1 MTAWSPHPHT
11 RPRRVRATS
20 TTMEKN
26 VLQSI
31 AGITIYPLISFV
43 IFFLFF
49 LALLV
54 YVLVANRQHI
64 STMSQLPLSDDG
76 TQQAHLDPNASC

>member
-1 MTAWSPHPHT
+1 
-11 RPRRVRATS
+11 
-20 TTMEKN
+20 MEKN

-31 AGITIYPLISFV
+31 EGVAIYPIISFI

-49 LALLV
+49 LGLAV

-64 STMSQLPLSDDG
+64 DTMSQLPLLDDEE
-76 TQQAHLDPNASC
+76 TTKANLNPEILC

>member
-1 MTAWSPHPHT
+1 
-11 RPRRVRATS
+11 
-20 TTMEKN
+20 MEKN

-49 LALLV
+49 AALLV
-54 YVLVANRQHI
+54 YVLVANKQHL
-64 STMSQLPLSDDG
+64 STMSQLPLAGEDEAEALKAQLEHDVV
-76 TQQAHLDPNASC
+76 C